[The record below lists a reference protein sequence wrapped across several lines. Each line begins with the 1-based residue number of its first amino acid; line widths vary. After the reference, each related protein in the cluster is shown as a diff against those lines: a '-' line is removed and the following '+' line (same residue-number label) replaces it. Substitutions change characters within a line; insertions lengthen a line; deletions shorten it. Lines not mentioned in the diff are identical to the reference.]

1 MGQNCQFA
9 LSGKLTDSHSSE
21 VMSDASIFIKELNKK
36 LITDG
41 KGQFSLTE
49 VCPGDYHL
57 EVNHIGCVPKTL
69 YINLKKDTVLFIE
82 MHHFSEL
89 IDEVEVHGK
98 KEVALTQNSS
108 TLTETEVANLGNK
121 GLSKSI
127 EELSGVSSLSN
138 GGAIAKP
145 VIHGMWGNRVS
156 IINNGIAQSGQQ
168 WGTDHAPE
176 IDPFVANH
184 ISVIKGASALSY
196 GGASLGGVVLVEQSE
211 IANDPHIHGNLN
223 YIFQS
228 NGLGNTLNASFE
240 QSKTWGRW
248 RLNGT
253 VKLIGDR
260 KSPNYFLTNTG
271 NREANI
277 ALTYQKRL
285 GMRYKH
291 QLYYSLFNT
300 HIGILRG
307 SHISNSS
314 DLESAFG
321 RDEPF
326 FTKDYFSYKLEAPQQ
341 KVKHHLAKYKGDWQI
356 NDRNKILF
364 KYGGQWNNRKEFDVR
379 RNGRS
384 NEPALSIMQINQ
396 FLEVKNNI
404 ITEKNWF
411 IENGMQ
417 YTFVDNTNDNASTGR
432 LPLIP
437 DYRSNQGSAFSIF
450 KRNKGLWAYEFGARV
465 DYKSLEV
472 LTITDTIPREI
483 VRHQHEFLNYNLSSG
498 LAYSIA
504 EHLKIKL
511 DLGYVQRQPEVN
523 ELYSSGLHQ
532 GLASI
537 EYGNPNLNAENS
549 FKTLIEIEGD
559 LFKHGVFQVV
569 GYYQSIQD
577 YIFLKPT
584 GMYEVNIS
592 GSFPVFV
599 YDQTNATIFGSD
611 ITLAYLFAQHIS
623 ASVQVS
629 LLKGNDVKDNIPL
642 IFMPPNNG
650 LAKLSYT
657 FDDGKNWS
665 NSKVGLSGKYVA
677 KQNHLND
684 DQDFVPPPEA
694 YFLLGLEA
702 ATNRKVGN
710 NTLQISLRVD
720 NMLNTVYRD
729 YLNRQ
734 RYFADD
740 LGINFQVRLGYKF

>member
-1 MGQNCQFA
+1 M
-9 LSGKLTDSHSSE
+9 
-21 VMSDASIFIKELNKK
+21 
-36 LITDG
+36 
-41 KGQFSLTE
+41 
-49 VCPGDYHL
+49 
-57 EVNHIGCVPKTL
+57 
-69 YINLKKDTVLFIE
+69 
-82 MHHFSEL
+82 
-89 IDEVEVHGK
+89 
-98 KEVALTQNSS
+98 
-108 TLTETEVANLGNK
+108 
-121 GLSKSI
+121 
-127 EELSGVSSLSN
+127 
-138 GGAIAKP
+138 
-145 VIHGMWGNRVS
+145 
-156 IINNGIAQSGQQ
+156 
-168 WGTDHAPE
+168 
-176 IDPFVANH
+176 
-184 ISVIKGASALSY
+184 
-196 GGASLGGVVLVEQSE
+196 
-211 IANDPHIHGNLN
+211 
-223 YIFQS
+223 
-228 NGLGNTLNASFE
+228 
-240 QSKTWGRW
+240 
-248 RLNGT
+248 
-253 VKLIGDR
+253 
-260 KSPNYFLTNTG
+260 
-271 NREANI
+271 
-277 ALTYQKRL
+277 
-285 GMRYKH
+285 
-291 QLYYSLFNT
+291 
-300 HIGILRG
+300 
-307 SHISNSS
+307 
-314 DLESAFG
+314 
-321 RDEPF
+321 
-326 FTKDYFSYKLEAPQQ
+326 
-341 KVKHHLAKYKGDWQI
+341 
-356 NDRNKILF
+356 
-364 KYGGQWNNRKEFDVR
+364 
-379 RNGRS
+379 
-384 NEPALSIMQINQ
+384 
-396 FLEVKNNI
+396 
-404 ITEKNWF
+404 
-411 IENGMQ
+411 
-417 YTFVDNTNDNASTGR
+417 
-432 LPLIP
+432 
-437 DYRSNQGSAFSIF
+437 
-450 KRNKGLWAYEFGARV
+450 
-465 DYKSLEV
+465 
-472 LTITDTIPREI
+472 
-483 VRHQHEFLNYNLSSG
+483 
-498 LAYSIA
+498 
-504 EHLKIKL
+504 

-569 GYYQSIQD
+569 GYYQSMQD